1 MWTTCEQLWKEKW
14 IHVNKARYYRAVFY
28 VDKWMKLF
36 NYSHKMVRDTGL
48 WGFWSHHHL
57 LLLPGHSSLFSRFG
71 VSSLG
76 GSVHWLWMKALRE
89 WGIRNEELGMVV
101 RRIKSRSA
109 AEYKWDNVWKWVG
122 SGFPVWEFQ
131 TSSAW
136 PRMTKISRLRSKWRY
151 GGVLSLLVSSC
162 SRSLIPNP

>member
-1 MWTTCEQLWKEKW
+1 MNKLSYFIQLNFSSWKQTLKVLEIYEGSYSESLIPSYLSWKLIHKMWTTCEQLWKEKW

-57 LLLPGHSSLFSRFG
+57 LLLPGHSSLFSRFR

-101 RRIKSRSA
+101 RRIKIRSA
-109 AEYKWDNVWKWVG
+109 AEYK
-122 SGFPVWEFQ
+122 
-131 TSSAW
+131 
-136 PRMTKISRLRSKWRY
+136 
-151 GGVLSLLVSSC
+151 
-162 SRSLIPNP
+162 